1 MSPGLSPDCQRPPSP
16 GCSLLI
22 IICAR
27 GRSMAGSVS
36 HTSNMAGSRPPTRW
50 HKLTTA
56 ARGDNNTQTN
66 DDNNT
71 QTNDNNTE
79 ARLQHT
85 CTDNSTHTHTLKI
98 NKRLMRVL
106 SQTGYNAIN
115 GVCAFGNA
123 EETGCFLCVCPRFCF
138 LSLHLQVSL
147 ANRIHTRAH
156 MQTYILAH
164 KHAHSH
170 KQTRT

>member
-1 MSPGLSPDCQRPPSP
+1 
-16 GCSLLI
+16 
-22 IICAR
+22 
-27 GRSMAGSVS
+27 MAGSVS

-85 CTDNSTHTHTLKI
+85 CTDNSTHTHSK
-98 NKRLMRVL
+98 
-106 SQTGYNAIN
+106 
-115 GVCAFGNA
+115 
-123 EETGCFLCVCPRFCF
+123 
-138 LSLHLQVSL
+138 
-147 ANRIHTRAH
+147 
-156 MQTYILAH
+156 
-164 KHAHSH
+164 
-170 KQTRT
+170 